1 MINIHDMYIK
11 NDGSIGIDTE
21 FAPFDDTGHR
31 GWKELKDLIKEHD
44 LSIKVPRGSV
54 IECLESIAGKTPL
67 ELTITMEDR
76 DKLVAL
82 YSHPK
87 VTKDQECAEVIL
99 KALQDSEKIAPP
111 ILPPT
116 DYSLIAYVDEFG
128 SLKCKETKR
137 YALSSGG
144 TVRPF
149 VIAEG
154 KEYSVELRANGYS
167 DAFTRP
173 KVHYS
178 SLKKEMTKVMH
189 DITLEGTDTNLVLN
203 ITTDWKPDTKFID
216 GELVRHD
223 YSWYRCKT
231 EHQSGE
237 QFDGDKFERTWNN
250 SVEIIFRQYV
260 NVDKPRGAP
269 EVDENLLWEIFEK
282 PAVNNIT
289 QKYPE
294 KYQGNLETLEFM
306 QEFTDDVRW
315 FPVQREFI
323 ASMACADTG
332 LIAAETGAGKSGMAI
347 GLINCKAPGRTLLIA
362 PKGTVD
368 DGGSLDLAQ
377 WQREFNKFSPDT
389 PVYTMSSEDDF
400 RQLADANGGELP
412 FGVFISWDYV
422 MFKKDALEVE
432 PDAWTKSTMEA
443 KMRKRCGLPK
453 WEIGDQYYSQNIGQI
468 SDGKVITEFKPE
480 ITHDEDG
487 NVKVKKQGNLVRPKG
502 GFKCIAMPCLATK
515 LGNIWDMIVI
525 DEAHLIKNPG
535 SQITQAVTM
544 MQAPYRFCLTA
555 TPIHNYAYDIFTLAG
570 WLCVD
575 DWWRGNRSNPRW
587 PYTRQQMGKFRDR
600 FLSKEVDHTQ
610 REINRTSKNQI
621 STTKES
627 PILSE
632 PQSLLKQT
640 GTFLGF
646 VTKRQCNPDMV
657 KCIIHDVRVEMSL
670 EQHTMYKHWL
680 NFDNI
685 DAAGTQMVM
694 KQMQYL
700 RGVCSSPD
708 EGKHATEYEATGMLM
723 PSPFNHKI
731 IAVIETT
738 ISCLSRGEQ
747 VTIVYYSKGQG
758 RVLSELLSS
767 ASIKHSRISG
777 ETKNKNKES
786 VDFIKQETQVML
798 LSIGCA
804 QALSWDQCP
813 NLIIASLDWSYGKF
827 NQALGRVYRLN
838 SKVDVNIY
846 CILIKDTIEELVY
859 DKLVRKEDAAMTVMH
874 GKRVPRKT
882 KTMEPSEL
890 LAEHLFDWK
899 DHGGLLAEYDLE
911 EKYWPILK
919 NKLIDCRGVRL

>member
-31 GWKELKDLIKEHD
+31 GWKELTQLIEEHN
-44 LSIKVPRGSV
+44 LNIKIPRGSV
-54 IECLESIAGKTPL
+54 IQCLESVAGRTPL

-111 ILPPT
+111 ILTPT

-128 SLKCKETKR
+128 SLKCNKTHR
-137 YALSSGG
+137 WALPCKGQ
-144 TVRPF
+144 VRPF
-149 VIAEG
+149 VLAEG
-154 KEYSVELRANGYS
+154 KEYGVELQGKPYV
-167 DAFTRP
+167 DPFTRP
-173 KVHYS
+173 KVHYNQY
-178 SLKKEMTKVMH
+178 KKEVAKVIH
-189 DITLEGTDTNLVLN
+189 DVTLEGKDTNLVLN
-203 ITTDWKPDTKFID
+203 LSTDWKPNTKYIV

-223 YSWYRCKT
+223 YGWKRCTT
-231 EHQSGE
+231 EHTSGE
-237 QFDGDKFERTWNN
+237 QYDESKFERTWNCET
-250 SVEIIFRQYV
+250 EIIFRQYV
-260 NVDKPRGAP
+260 NQDKPRGAP
-269 EVDENLLWEIFEK
+269 EVDENLLWEVFEK
-282 PAVNNIT
+282 PVVNTIT

-294 KYQGNLETLEFM
+294 KYQENIETLEFM
-306 QEFTDDVRW
+306 QEFTDNVKW
-315 FPVQREFI
+315 YPVQREFI
-323 ASMACADTG
+323 ASMACSDTG

-377 WQREFNKFSPDT
+377 WQGEFKKFSPDT
-389 PVYTMSSEDDF
+389 PVYTISSEKDITYLRDK
-400 RQLADANGGELP
+400 NGGELP
-412 FGVFISWDYV
+412 YGVFISWDYV
-422 MFKKDALEVE
+422 MFRKDALEVE
-432 PDAWTKSTMEA
+432 PDAWTKSTMED

-453 WEIGDQYYSQNIGQI
+453 WQIGDDYYSQNIGKI
-468 SDGKVITEFKPE
+468 SDGRIIETSKPR
-480 ITHDEDG
+480 IDYDDDG
-487 NVKVKKQGNLVRPKG
+487 NASVKRESTNSSPKG
-502 GFKCIAMPCLATK
+502 GFKCIALPCLATK
-515 LGNIWDMIVI
+515 LGDIWDMVVI
-525 DEAHLIKNPG
+525 DEAHLIKNPD

-575 DWWRGNRSNPRW
+575 EWWRGNRSNARW
-587 PYTRQQMGKFRDR
+587 PYTRQQMHKFRSR
-600 FLSKEVDHTQ
+600 FMSRENDHTQ
-610 REINRTSKNQI
+610 RDINRKSKTQI
-621 STTKES
+621 SPIKES

-646 VTKRQCNPDMV
+646 VTKEQCNPDMV
-657 KCIIHDVRVEMSL
+657 KCIIHDVRVAMSL
-670 EQHTMYKHWL
+670 EQHSMYKYWL
-680 NFDNI
+680 DFDNI

-700 RGVCSSPD
+700 RGVCGSPD
-708 EGKHATEYEATGMLM
+708 EGKHAQDYEAAGLIP
-723 PSPFNHKI
+723 PSTFNHKI
-731 IAVIETT
+731 IAVVETT

-758 RVLSELLSS
+758 RVIGELLSS
-767 ASIKHSRISG
+767 ANIEYSKIDGATSNKNREANSF
-777 ETKNKNKES
+777 KNKK
-786 VDFIKQETQVML
+786 TQVML
-798 LSIGCA
+798 MSIGCA
-804 QALSWDQCP
+804 QALSFSQCP

-827 NQALGRVYRLN
+827 NQALGRVFRLN
-838 SKVDVNIY
+838 SEVDVNIY
-846 CILIKDTIEELVY
+846 CILIKDTIEEMVY
-859 DKLVRKEDAAMTVMH
+859 DKLVRKEDAAMIVMH
-874 GKRVPRKT
+874 GKRVPRNT

-899 DHGGLLAEYDLE
+899 DHGGLVAEYDLE
-911 EKYWPILK
+911 REYWPILR
-919 NKLIDCRGVRL
+919 NKLLELQGVRL